1 MAERRARAGEG
12 CPACGQGLL
21 VVRRGG
27 ARGPFLG
34 CSTFPDCRAIRQLD
48 GTRFP
53 GWDRPGLSARP
64 PSPRRARRVLVLVAL
79 LILAAVVACRVLVE
93 VLAR

>member
-1 MAERRARAGEG
+1 MADRRVRAGEV

-27 ARGPFLG
+27 ASGPFLG

-64 PSPRRARRVLVLVAL
+64 PSPRRARRILVLAAL
-79 LILAAVVACRVLVE
+79 LVLAAIVAGRVLVE
-93 VLAR
+93 ILAR

>member
-1 MAERRARAGEG
+1 
-12 CPACGQGLL
+12 
-21 VVRRGG
+21 V
-27 ARGPFLG
+27 
-34 CSTFPDCRAIRQLD
+34 D

-64 PSPRRARRVLVLVAL
+64 PSPRRAHRILVLAGL
-79 LILAAVVACRVLVE
+79 LVLAAIVAGRVLVE

>member
-1 MAERRARAGEG
+1 MADRRVRAGDV
-12 CPACGQGLL
+12 CPACGKGLL

-34 CSTFPDCRAIRQLD
+34 CSTFPGCRAIRRLD

-64 PSPRRARRVLVLVAL
+64 PSPRRARRMLVLAAL
-79 LILAAVVACRVLVE
+79 LILAAIMAGRILVE
-93 VLAR
+93 VLPR

>member
-1 MAERRARAGEG
+1 MAERPVRAGDV
-12 CPACGQGLL
+12 CPACGQGFL

-27 ARGPFLG
+27 GRGPFLG
-34 CSTFPDCRAIRQLD
+34 CSACPDCRAIRQLD

-64 PSPRRARRVLVLVAL
+64 PSPRRARRILALATL
-79 LILAAVVACRVLVE
+79 LILAAIVAGRILIE
-93 VLAR
+93 ALWR

>member
-1 MAERRARAGEG
+1 MAERRVRAGEV
-12 CPACGQGLL
+12 CPACGRGQL

-34 CSTFPDCRAIRQLD
+34 CSTFPDCRAIRRLD
-48 GTRFP
+48 GARFP

-64 PSPRRARRVLVLVAL
+64 PSPRRARRILGLAAL
-79 LILAAVVACRVLVE
+79 LILAGIVAGRILVE
-93 VLAR
+93 ALGR

>member
-1 MAERRARAGEG
+1 MADRRARAGAV
-12 CPACGQGLL
+12 CPACGNGLL

-53 GWDRPGLSARP
+53 GWDRPGLAARP
-64 PSPRRARRVLVLVAL
+64 PSPRRARRVLVLAAALIVAA
-79 LILAAVVACRVLVE
+79 IVTGRILVE

>member
-1 MAERRARAGEG
+1 MADWRARAGEV
-12 CPACGQGLL
+12 CPACGRGLL
-21 VVRRGG
+21 LVRRGG

-34 CSTFPDCRAIRQLD
+34 CSTFPACRAIWQLD

-64 PSPRRARRVLVLVAL
+64 PSPRRARRVLALAAL
-79 LILAAVVACRVLVE
+79 LILAAGVASRILVE
-93 VLAR
+93 ILAR